1 MTKESGDHAD
11 PWRLAVAR
19 QYTRRKPLDPEF
31 ARDRARKARAA
42 QLSVDHYV
50 KKIVDRAPE
59 LTDEHIEKL
68 RTLLRPVGGG
78 AAE

>member
-1 MTKESGDHAD
+1 MALVEPRKPRAYTID
-11 PWRLAVAR
+11 PAVA
-19 QYTRRKPLDPEF
+19 QE
-31 ARDRARKARAA
+31 RARKARAA

-50 KKIVDRAPE
+50 QKIVDRAPE
-59 LTDEHIEKL
+59 LTDEHIQKL